1 MNEKRYPSRITF
13 FVFLRPLI
21 KMYMKRL
28 LLFTICTLFAFAA
41 WAQGSTIKGFTY
53 DDSNGEALGYC
64 MIHLEGTS
72 YGAMSDGKGAF
83 IMTKVP
89 KGQYVAKITMMGY
102 VDLYDTITIRKDT
115 TIVKR
120 YTLVPNTTTIDEVTI
135 KGEGQRREQETRT
148 SVISVTPKDMSK
160 MPAIGGQPDF
170 AQYLQVLPGVIS
182 TGDQGGQLYVR
193 GGTPVQ
199 NMLLLDGVILYN
211 PFHSIGIFSVFDM
224 DIMSSADV
232 YTGGFG
238 AEFGGRLSSVMDI
251 KTRDGNKKRLS
262 GKVDVSNIQTQ
273 LLLEGPIVKLK
284 DDRKTALSFILSGKG
299 SYLNQAAKVFYP
311 YVGESGL
318 PYNYLDLYGKLTL
331 STLNG
336 TKLNIFGF
344 NFDDRV
350 NYSSVADY
358 AWDNWGI
365 GANFLIVPGSVP
377 TTIEGALSY
386 SNYKC
391 SLDDKQFKP
400 KESSMNGFT
409 FNLTFNYFLGKSLL
423 QVGMDVVGY
432 NTNYM
437 YHTLWGSQINI
448 EDHTTDMSV
457 FLKYKYN
464 FRNKL
469 LLEPS
474 FRLQYYYSLG
484 EVSPEPR
491 LAIKYN
497 ITKKLRLKLAGG
509 LYSQNLISVT
519 SDRDVVSLFNGFMSS
534 PVSNSL
540 LSDYMI
546 NNADTMKGRLQK
558 SQHVIVGLEYDPLP
572 QLTINLEGYF
582 KNFSQLISTNRYK
595 MFDDENEF
603 IWEKGMAY
611 GGDVTVK
618 YEHKGFYVWLVY
630 SLGWVKRN
638 DGVITY
644 NPHFDRRHN
653 INLLAS
659 YAFGKRRS
667 WQVDFRWN
675 YGTGFPFTQT
685 QAYYPHYAPNHI
697 YDDYISN
704 NEDLYFL
711 LADFNQSRLPS
722 YHRLDLGAKK
732 KFFIGK
738 RNTLELSLSI
748 SNVYNYR
755 NVFYVNR
762 TTNDIIYQLP
772 FLYYFGL
779 TWRF

>member
-1 MNEKRYPSRITF
+1 
-13 FVFLRPLI
+13 
-21 KMYMKRL
+21 
-28 LLFTICTLFAFAA
+28 
-41 WAQGSTIKGFTY
+41 
-53 DDSNGEALGYC
+53 
-64 MIHLEGTS
+64 
-72 YGAMSDGKGAF
+72 
-83 IMTKVP
+83 
-89 KGQYVAKITMMGY
+89 
-102 VDLYDTITIRKDT
+102 
-115 TIVKR
+115 
-120 YTLVPNTTTIDEVTI
+120 
-135 KGEGQRREQETRT
+135 
-148 SVISVTPKDMSK
+148 
-160 MPAIGGQPDF
+160 
-170 AQYLQVLPGVIS
+170 
-182 TGDQGGQLYVR
+182 
-193 GGTPVQ
+193 
-199 NMLLLDGVILYN
+199 
-211 PFHSIGIFSVFDM
+211 
-224 DIMSSADV
+224 
-232 YTGGFG
+232 
-238 AEFGGRLSSVMDI
+238 
-251 KTRDGNKKRLS
+251 
-262 GKVDVSNIQTQ
+262 
-273 LLLEGPIVKLK
+273 
-284 DDRKTALSFILSGKG
+284 
-299 SYLNQAAKVFYP
+299 
-311 YVGESGL
+311 
-318 PYNYLDLYGKLTL
+318 
-331 STLNG
+331 
-336 TKLNIFGF
+336 
-344 NFDDRV
+344 
-350 NYSSVADY
+350 
-358 AWDNWGI
+358 
-365 GANFLIVPGSVP
+365 
-377 TTIEGALSY
+377 
-386 SNYKC
+386 
-391 SLDDKQFKP
+391 
-400 KESSMNGFT
+400 MNGFT

-497 ITKKLRLKLAGG
+497 ISKQLRLKIAGG